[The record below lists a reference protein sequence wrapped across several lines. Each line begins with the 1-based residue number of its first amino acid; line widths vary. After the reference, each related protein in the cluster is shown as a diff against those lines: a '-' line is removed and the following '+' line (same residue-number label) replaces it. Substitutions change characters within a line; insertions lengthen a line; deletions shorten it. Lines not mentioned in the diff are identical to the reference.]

1 MRYEKK
7 ITLIILTVVIFAN
20 QAHSQVINGNF
31 ESGRNSGWSEY
42 SQGNYSLISTGA
54 TFNSA
59 EITPAVIPRSGNWM
73 ARIGGFSY
81 EINYIYQTFNLP
93 NVKPLYLSFF
103 VQTRSANT
111 SECGGLFVGAKTS
124 IFVNNQVIS
133 SNYLC
138 QYNDLYQWTQY
149 FVDMTALA
157 GQAVQVAFKAE
168 SANGVWSFLYIDDVS
183 ITNSTDIHEIQ
194 SNNSIELEQNYPNPF
209 NSVTNFK
216 YAVATDEFV
225 TLKVYDITG
234 NEICTLVNEKKTA
247 GTYEIAWNA
256 SAFRSGIYFSKL
268 SVGNTV
274 ISKKLILLRQ

>member
-1 MRYEKK
+1 M
-7 ITLIILTVVIFAN
+7 
-20 QAHSQVINGNF
+20 
-31 ESGRNSGWSEY
+31 
-42 SQGNYSLISTGA
+42 
-54 TFNSA
+54 
-59 EITPAVIPRSGNWM
+59 
-73 ARIGGFSY
+73 
-81 EINYIYQTFNLP
+81 
-93 NVKPLYLSFF
+93 
-103 VQTRSANT
+103 
-111 SECGGLFVGAKTS
+111 
-124 IFVNNQVIS
+124 
-133 SNYLC
+133 
-138 QYNDLYQWTQY
+138 
-149 FVDMTALA
+149 
-157 GQAVQVAFKAE
+157 
-168 SANGVWSFLYIDDVS
+168 YIDDVS